1 MKNSN
6 EQVRIAIAETSAIIR
21 SGLAALLKRLPD
33 VNVIPVEIA
42 STDALQSC
50 FRGHAPEVL
59 FVNPTFEGGF
69 NPTEFRSRIVPTR
82 IKCVALLSQLTDS
95 SLLSAYDE
103 SVTLYETLETL
114 NHKLRQLQRIE
125 APLAESETE
134 SLSRREREIVICIV
148 KGFSN
153 KEIADELCLSIHTV
167 ITHRRNITRKL
178 QIHST
183 AGLTIYAIV
192 NKLINLSDI
201 QQ

>member
-42 STDALQSC
+42 SMDALQSC

-69 NPTEFRSRIVPTR
+69 NPAEFRSNVAPTR
-82 IKCVALLSQLTDS
+82 IKCVALLSQLTDT
-95 SLLSAYDE
+95 SLLSTYDE

-114 NHKLRQLQRIE
+114 NEKVRQLQRIE
-125 APLAESETE
+125 AQSAGNETE
-134 SLSRREREIVICIV
+134 SLSQREREIVICIV
-148 KGFSN
+148 KGYSN
-153 KEIADELCLSIHTV
+153 KEIAEELCLSIHTV

-201 QQ
+201 Q